1 MIAGLGLGTHNWMG
15 LRVIVGQ
22 GCEALN
28 LSMKGFALWSAAGLD
43 YLRHWAVQ
51 HEMFGMGTS
60 SELTNL
66 ATVEADS
73 VIIVLQPPNKAP
85 AGTLVS
91 ILHPVGRPDSSIFP
105 LAFEPSFAPFVCPLP
120 EETLTTSELTLCSR
134 DSNQFGWDGCW
145 DIRESFLNVIAV
157 SSFALNVTEHDA
169 TDKEAKH
176 LGHPAPRK
184 AKLDTDQNVYLESF
198 DDEEASD
205 GSVVLTWA
213 AQKALDR
220 EFPWCMIGDADK
232 PAFSEAIAK
241 EWRGW
246 LRWGAIRPAPASELK
261 SIAKS
266 HILPSRV
273 AYRWKPI
280 PLGRKAKAGIV
291 AQGFRGPPSSSPSGS

>member
-1 MIAGLGLGTHNWMG
+1 MLGG
-15 LRVIVGQ
+15 
-22 GCEALN
+22 
-28 LSMKGFALWSAAGLD
+28 D
-43 YLRHWAVQ
+43 YLWHWAVQ
-51 HEMFGMGTS
+51 HEMVGTGTS
-60 SELTNL
+60 SELINL
-66 ATVEADS
+66 AIVEADS

-105 LAFEPSFAPFVCPLP
+105 LAFEPSFAPFVCPP
-120 EETLTTSELTLCSR
+120 RWETLTTSEPCSR

-184 AKLDTDQNVYLESF
+184 AKLDTDQNVHLDSF
-198 DDEEASD
+198 DDEEGSD
-205 GSVVLTWA
+205 GSIVLTRA

-220 EFPWCMIGDADK
+220 EFPWCMIGVADK

-246 LRWGAIRPAPASELK
+246 LRWGAIRPATASELK

-273 AYRWKPI
+273 ACRWKPI
-280 PLGRKAKAGIV
+280 PLGRKAKARI
-291 AQGFRGPPSSSPSGS
+291 GFGVFVTLIFPSRLVTFPS